1 LLVCHGIT
9 IVCCL
14 LLPQR
19 CFQHFFVAAALFL
32 VAVMFLFLVAVA
44 LFFCFWLPQC
54 CFCKKKFLVAAALFL
69 FLVAAALFLLQ
80 QCCLGLPGI
89 VFDVLGC
96 HSIVLVAMALL
107 VLQQF
112 FGSENC

>member
-1 LLVCHGIT
+1 MLWLWHWHGLLVCHGIT

-54 CFCKKKFLVAAALFL
+54 CFCKKMFLVAVALF
-69 FLVAAALFLLQ
+69 FVFGFGCCGVVFVAAVLSWFARH
-80 QCCLGLPGI
+80 CL
-89 VFDVLGC
+89 
-96 HSIVLVAMALL
+96 
-107 VLQQF
+107 
-112 FGSENC
+112 